1 MNIRHAMGRSVSTR
15 APQLS
20 DAPRLS
26 ELSSQLGYPV
36 FEVDLGRR
44 LDRLLS
50 RPDHHIVLA
59 ESTPDLVVGWIHAA
73 EQWVLESEPS
83 GEILGLVVDQSCRG
97 QGIGRILVSAVETWA
112 ATRGLATIKVR
123 SNVVR
128 AESHPFYQRLG
139 FTRIKS
145 QHVYLKSLGSER

>member
-1 MNIRHAMGRSVSTR
+1 MSIPHAIGRSVSTR

-20 DAPRLS
+20 DAPRLC

-36 FEVDLGRR
+36 AEADLGQR
-44 LDRLLS
+44 LTQLQS
-50 RPDHHIVLA
+50 RPDQYIVLA
-59 ESTPDLVVGWIHAA
+59 ETGPGLVVGWIHAG

-83 GEILGLVVDQSCRG
+83 CEILGLVVDQSWRG
-97 QGIGRILVSAVETWA
+97 QGIGRILVGAVETWA
-112 ATRGLATIKVR
+112 ATRGLTTIKVR

-139 FTRIKS
+139 FSRIKS
-145 QHVYLKSLGSER
+145 QHVYRKSLG